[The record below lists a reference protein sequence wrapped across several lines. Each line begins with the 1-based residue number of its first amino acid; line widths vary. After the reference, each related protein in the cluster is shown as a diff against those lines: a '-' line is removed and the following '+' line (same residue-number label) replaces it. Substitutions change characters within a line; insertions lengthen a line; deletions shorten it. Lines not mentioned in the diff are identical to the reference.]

1 MRRAVQCATGGAVS
15 LFLTLPAI
23 AQTAP
28 ADQQLPSAP
37 AEQASPTPGQS
48 GAGAPPQSPAPEA
61 PTGIWQRS
69 NLLGD
74 IDGLRTLLG
83 SYGISLGL
91 SNTSEVFG
99 NVSGGI
105 QRGASGDGLTQFGIG
120 VDTEKA
126 FGWKGGTFDISGL
139 WIYGPNFSTN
149 YLGVLQTNSG
159 ILAEPTVRL
168 WEAWYQQVFLDGRAD
183 VKLGLQSVDQEFMVS
198 QNSLLFLNTVMG
210 WPMIP
215 SADLYAGGPAYPLS
229 SLGVRLRGRVNGNL
243 TLLGGVFQ
251 DNPPG
256 GPFNDDGQLRGS
268 TRWGGNFN
276 LRTGALFLAEAQYGV
291 PGEGA
296 PVTNGA
302 KGPLPATYKIGFWFD
317 TAQFPDQR
325 YDNTGLSLAN
335 PNSTGI
341 PAMHQGNFGIYGVV
355 DQTVW
360 APGGDNPRAL
370 SLFLRPMGAPTG
382 DRKLINFSVN
392 GGMTYKAPLPG
403 RDDDTFGIGFG
414 VANVSSRAAGL
425 DQDTAFFSGT
435 YVPVRGAETFLEI
448 TYQAQI
454 APWWQIQPDFQYYW
468 MPGGGVLNPTDP
480 TQRIG
485 NEAVFGLRTNVT
497 F

>member
-1 MRRAVQCATGGAVS
+1 MLRRSWTAAGWLLAASVLVPVGAWATPPMETDDQDTVATTQAPSPGEPGFMTQ
-15 LFLTLPAI
+15 LF
-23 AQTAP
+23 
-28 ADQQLPSAP
+28 
-37 AEQASPTPGQS
+37 ASS
-48 GAGAPPQSPAPEA
+48 
-61 PTGIWQRS
+61 RS

-74 IDGLRTLLG
+74 MFGLRTFLG
-83 SYGISLGL
+83 NYGITLGL
-91 SNTSEVFG
+91 QTTDEVFG
-99 NVSGGI
+99 TLSGGI
-105 QRGASGDGLTQFGIG
+105 QRGASGDGSTLFSLGLDTQ
-120 VDTEKA
+120 KA
-126 FGWKGGTFDISGL
+126 FGWPGGTFNISGF
-139 WIYGPNFSTN
+139 WIYGPNFSNN

-183 VKLGLQSVDQEFMVS
+183 VKVGLQSVDQEFMTS
-198 QNSLLFLNTVMG
+198 SNSSLFINTMMG

-243 TLLGGVFQ
+243 TLLGGVYQ

-256 GPFNDDGQLRGS
+256 GPFDDDGQLRGS

-276 LRTGALFLAEAQYGV
+276 LRTGALFLAEAQYSV

-296 PVTNGA
+296 LVTNGA
-302 KGPLPATYKIGFWFD
+302 RGPLPATYKIGFWYD

-325 YDNTGLSLAN
+325 YDNTGLSLAD

-341 PAMHQGNFGIYGVV
+341 PAMHRGNFGIYGVV
-355 DQTVW
+355 DQTIW
-360 APGGDNPRAL
+360 QPGGDDPRAL
-370 SLFLRPMGAPTG
+370 SLFLRPMGAPQG
-382 DRKLINFSVN
+382 NRNLINFSVN
-392 GGMTYKAPLPG
+392 GGATYKALLPG

-414 VANVSSRAAGL
+414 VANVSSRVAGL
-425 DQDTAFFSGT
+425 DQDTAFFTST

-454 APWWQIQPDFQYYW
+454 APWWQVQPDFQYYW
-468 MPGGGVLNPTDP
+468 MPGGGVANPNNP

-485 NEAVFGLRTNVT
+485 NEAILGIRTIVT